1 MKDGEMART
10 FRKEIRRPDAL
21 QTYGRRAL
29 LWVVENRRVFYVGLA
44 CVILAAALFT
54 GYRMWDERARA
65 KASLAYGLAR
75 TASPDG
81 KGEAVEAALQKV
93 AADYPRSRPGLLARL
108 RLAALLR
115 ERKEYQSARAQY
127 DLVARS
133 GASLASDKE
142 LAKRGL
148 ASVLMLEGACA
159 DAIALWKSILAKGSL
174 FAPEDLY
181 LAIAACQETLG
192 KPDDAKNTYEELSRK
207 HPESPFLSERIR
219 SKLGASALK

>member
-1 MKDGEMART
+1 MART

-29 LWVVENRRVFYVGLA
+29 LWVVENRRVFYIGLA
-44 CVILAAALFT
+44 CAALAAAIFT
-54 GYRMWDERARA
+54 GYRMWDERARE

-75 TASPDG
+75 TASPNG
-81 KGEAVEAALQKV
+81 GGEAVEAALQKV

-115 ERKEYQSARAQY
+115 ERKEYQGARAQY
-127 DLVARS
+127 ELVEKS
-133 GASLASDKE
+133 SASLESDKE
-142 LAKRGL
+142 LARRGL
-148 ASVLMLEGACA
+148 ASILMLEGACA
-159 DAIALWKSILAKGSL
+159 DAVALWQSILEKGSL

-181 LAIAACQETLG
+181 LSIAACQEMLG
-192 KPDDAKNTYEELSRK
+192 KPDDARKTYEELSRK

-219 SKLGASALK
+219 SKLSANAAKQGAP